1 MKMEVLPVPLPSL
14 SKPAQPAPA
23 APAAPTPAPAPA
35 AATNSAGKPRVKKG
49 AERRR
54 SARRDVNTP
63 AELIVCPASSRTA
76 PIKVTV
82 RDISAT
88 GVGLVHSEPLPLG
101 QKYVVREPS
110 IIPRSQPCLYTVV
123 RADPA
128 GEGKYSIGLHAS
140 HLMGLEVG
148 EKTGRAKVA
157 AMARLLILAI
167 IVGGAIALAWTVI

>member
-1 MKMEVLPVPLPSL
+1 LSSSLPPET
-14 SKPAQPAPA
+14 QPAPGA
-23 APAAPTPAPAPA
+23 PPAAPPAPAVAPAATPAPR
-35 AATNSAGKPRVKKG
+35 ATKKG
-49 AERRR
+49 SDRRR
-54 SARRDVNTP
+54 SPRREVNKT

-76 PIKVTV
+76 PIKVNV
-82 RDISAT
+82 RDISST
-88 GVGLVHSEPLPLG
+88 GVGLIHNEPLPLG

-140 HLMGLEVG
+140 HLMGLDAG
-148 EKTGRAKVA
+148 EKTGRAKTA

-167 IVGGAIALAWTVI
+167 LFGGLFAAAWAFI

>member
-1 MKMEVLPVPLPSL
+1 MPSL
-14 SKPAQPAPA
+14 SSSLPPEPAPGASPA
-23 APAAPTPAPAPA
+23 APPAPA
-35 AATNSAGKPRVKKG
+35 AAAAPAPRATKKG
-49 AERRR
+49 SERRR
-54 SARRDVNTP
+54 SPRREVNKT

-76 PIKVTV
+76 PIKVNV
-82 RDISAT
+82 RDISST
-88 GVGLVHSEPLPLG
+88 GVGLIHNEPLPLG

-140 HLMGLEVG
+140 HLIGLDAG
-148 EKTGRAKVA
+148 EKTGRAKTA

-167 IVGGAIALAWTVI
+167 LFGGLFAAAWAFI